1 MSERTGPMTTLPAPR
16 TLTRYAL
23 LTYALAV
30 LVLILDQLSKAWILY
45 GLHLADL
52 GMVPILPFFRLS
64 LVWNR
69 GFSFGLLSQVD
80 LARWGLSIF
89 SVGVAIALALW
100 ARRTTRVLPALGLGL
115 IIGGAVGNAADR
127 VRMGAVVDFLD
138 FTGTHV
144 FPWVFNVA
152 DSGITVGVILLL
164 LDSLLAKPEAR
175 P

>member
-1 MSERTGPMTTLPAPR
+1 MTTLPAARP
-16 TLTRYAL
+16 LTRYAL

-30 LVLILDQLSKAWILY
+30 VILIIDQVSKAWILY

-52 GMVPILPFFRLS
+52 GMVPILPVFRLS

-80 LARWGLSIF
+80 LARWLLSVF
-89 SVGVAIALALW
+89 SIGVAIALALW
-100 ARRTTRVLPALGLGL
+100 ARKITRLLPALGVGL
-115 IIGGAVGNAADR
+115 IIGGAVGNAVDR

-138 FTGTHV
+138 FTGAH

-164 LDSLLAKPEAR
+164 ADSLLAKPDAR

>member
-1 MSERTGPMTTLPAPR
+1 MTTLPASR
-16 TLTRYAL
+16 TLTRFAL
-23 LTYALAV
+23 LAYAVAV
-30 LVLILDQLSKAWILY
+30 VVLILDQLSKAWILH
-45 GLHLADL
+45 GLHLADVGTIPL
-52 GMVPILPFFRLS
+52 LPFFRLS

-89 SVGVAIALALW
+89 SVGVAISLALW
-100 ARRTTRVLPALGLGL
+100 ARRSTRMLPALGVGL
-115 IIGGAVGNAADR
+115 IIGGAIGNAVDR

-152 DSGITVGVILLL
+152 DSAITVGVVLLL

-175 P
+175 T

>member
-1 MSERTGPMTTLPAPR
+1 MTALSASRP
-16 TLTRYAL
+16 LTRYAL

-30 LVLILDQLSKAWILY
+30 FVLVLDQLSKAWILY

-52 GMVPILPFFRLS
+52 GTLPLLPFFRLS

-80 LARWGLSIF
+80 LARWLLSVF
-89 SVGVAIALALW
+89 SIGVAIALALW
-100 ARRTTRVLPALGLGL
+100 ARRTTRLLPALGIGL
-115 IIGGAVGNAADR
+115 IIGGAIGNAVDR
-127 VRMGAVVDFLD
+127 LRMGAVVDFLD

-152 DSGITVGVILLL
+152 DSGITVGVILMLA
-164 LDSLLAKPEAR
+164 DSLLAKPDAG

>member
-1 MSERTGPMTTLPAPR
+1 MTTLPAQRP
-16 TLTRYAL
+16 LTRYAL

-30 LVLILDQLSKAWILY
+30 LVLVLDQISKAWILY

-52 GMVPILPFFRLS
+52 GVVPLLPFFRLS

-80 LARWGLSIF
+80 LARWGLSVF

-115 IIGGAVGNAADR
+115 IIGGAIGNAADR
-127 VRMGAVVDFLD
+127 LRMGAVVDFLD
-138 FTGTHV
+138 FTGTGV

-152 DSGITVGVILLL
+152 DSAITVGVILLL
-164 LDSLLAKPEAR
+164 LDSLLTKPDSRA
-175 P
+175 

>member
-1 MSERTGPMTTLPAPR
+1 MTTLPASRP
-16 TLTRYAL
+16 LTRYAL

-30 LVLILDQLSKAWILY
+30 VVLVLDQLSKAWILY

-52 GMVPILPFFRLS
+52 GTVPVLPFFRLS

-80 LARWGLSIF
+80 LARWLLSVF
-89 SVGVAIALALW
+89 SIGVAIALALW
-100 ARRTTRVLPALGLGL
+100 ARKITRLLPALGLGL
-115 IIGGAVGNAADR
+115 IIGGAVGNAVDR
-127 VRMGAVVDFLD
+127 IRMGAVVDFLD
-138 FTGTHV
+138 FTGSHV

-164 LDSLLAKPEAR
+164 ADSLLAKPDAT

>member
-1 MSERTGPMTTLPAPR
+1 MTTRPVQRP
-16 TLTRYAL
+16 LTRFAL
-23 LTYALAV
+23 TTYALAV
-30 LVLILDQLSKAWILY
+30 VVLILDQLSKAWVLY
-45 GLHLADL
+45 SLHLADL
-52 GMVPILPFFRLS
+52 GTLPLLPFFRLS

-89 SVGVAIALALW
+89 SIGVAIALALW
-100 ARRTTRVLPALGLGL
+100 AHKTTRLLPALGLGL
-115 IIGGAVGNAADR
+115 IIGGAIGNAVDR

-144 FPWVFNVA
+144 FPWVFNLA

-164 LDSLLAKPEAR
+164 ADSLLAKPEAR